1 MVEGDA
7 MQETNVEPS
16 GELEAIAKFPIR
28 VEELALSSL
37 VSHVLFER
45 LHPLGKRL
53 FEEVLKPTV
62 PVMELFVNNSDASAE
77 VVPPS
82 IRKTAR
88 KAAVNFSGLFN
99 ILNYN
104 TRFLTHIF
112 YRFIT
117 TLPFHFL
124 M

>member
-37 VSHVLFER
+37 VSHVLFAR

-62 PVMELFVNNSDASAE
+62 PFMELFVNNSNASAE

-88 KAAVNFSGLFN
+88 KAAVNFSGILN

-104 TRFLTHIF
+104 AKFLKARILQINDH
-112 YRFIT
+112 
-117 TLPFHFL
+117 
-124 M
+124 